1 MAWTKKISSV
11 IKGRINSGASSAKG
25 FIDNMAGNLTGEID
39 KFTSAF
45 SGVADI
51 NAAKAKAKNI
61 INSSF
66 FLLDNFSLHKINC
79 KMIL

>member
-39 KFTSAF
+39 TVSYTHLRA
-45 SGVADI
+45 
-51 NAAKAKAKNI
+51 
-61 INSSF
+61 
-66 FLLDNFSLHKINC
+66 HET
-79 KMIL
+79 

>member
-25 FIDNMAGNLTGEID
+25 FIDNMAGNLPGEID
-39 KFTSAF
+39 KFTRAF

-51 NAAKAKAKNI
+51 NDA
-61 INSSF
+61 
-66 FLLDNFSLHKINC
+66 
-79 KMIL
+79 